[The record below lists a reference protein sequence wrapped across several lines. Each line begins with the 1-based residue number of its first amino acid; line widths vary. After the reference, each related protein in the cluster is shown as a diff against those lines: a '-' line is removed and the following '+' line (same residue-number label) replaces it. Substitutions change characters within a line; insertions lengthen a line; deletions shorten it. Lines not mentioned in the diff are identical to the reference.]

1 MLALQVGF
9 PFVSLQELGFEIHLF
24 VPVKKLHLTMEELP
38 EHLAAELSVLAEDA
52 AVLVA
57 GWLESERTCKLI
69 FVHRFININ
78 QKSLQRSKVYLTR
91 GPHHSK
97 HYLCLMEHIN

>member
-57 GWLESERTCKLI
+57 GWLESHEGTPSFQALFVPEREI
-69 FVHRFININ
+69 GSIAGY
-78 QKSLQRSKVYLTR
+78 Q
-91 GPHHSK
+91 
-97 HYLCLMEHIN
+97 